1 MWADL
6 SKLVL
11 RWSQFSRL
19 NTLSTRQ
26 MSCDWLSAVRSKIFF
41 MWDTNELD
49 VHVSDIPKL
58 VLRGL
63 DKIHVQRISESQ
75 QLSINLVQDTFNSR
89 KRCSS

>member
-1 MWADL
+1 MGRFIWTGAALESILQAKHAQYQADE
-6 SKLVL
+6 L
-11 RWSQFSRL
+11 RL
-19 NTLSTRQ
+19 AV
-26 MSCDWLSAVRSKIFF
+26 CSAFKDFF

-75 QLSINLVQDTFNSR
+75 QLSINFVQDTFNSR